1 MNNQPVLSLKQ
12 LTKEESKSM
21 AETKKISFWR
31 SVHLA
36 AVVAL
41 LICLGSAAS
50 VEAQKVERITIA
62 GGPPAGVFGIFAT
75 GIGTYLSKNV
85 PGLDVSVAAT
95 GGSVENTRRINAKEA
110 EMGLSFSSDLHE
122 AFYGLEKFTGKP
134 LTELRSVGLVF
145 FGVAHLITYADSGI
159 KTVGDLAGKRVALG
173 TPGSGTFASAERVFR
188 SVGLW
193 DKITRIPLLGAAAGG
208 AMSEGKA
215 DAFFWTGPEPD
226 RVTSE
231 AAAKRPVR
239 AIDIY
244 TPVLKTDFFK
254 QFPYFARYVF
264 PAGSYRGITED
275 TSTVGIPVIW
285 YAHREFSPASV
296 RKIAEAVYSKAGNA
310 HMISVHAGSRDM
322 VPQKALQGV
331 TVPLHRGAEDFWKS
345 AGIQIPEAIRAR

>member
-1 MNNQPVLSLKQ
+1 MTGANNFSWLRKACS
-12 LTKEESKSM
+12 
-21 AETKKISFWR
+21 
-31 SVHLA
+31 
-36 AVVAL
+36 AVTAAL
-41 LICLGSAAS
+41 LFCLGAAAS

-75 GIGTYLSKNV
+75 GISTYVSKNV
-85 PGLDVSVAAT
+85 PGVDISVAAT
-95 GGSVENTRRINAKEA
+95 GGSVENVRRINAKEA

-122 AFYGLEKFTGKP
+122 AFYGQAKFAGKP

-145 FGVAHLITYADSGI
+145 FGVAHLITFADSGI
-159 KTVGDLAGKRVALG
+159 KSVGDLAGKRVALG

-188 SVGLW
+188 SVGIW
-193 DKITRIPLLGAAAGG
+193 DKITRIPLLGAAAGE

-231 AAAKRPVR
+231 AAAKKPVR

-244 TPVLKTDFFK
+244 TPVSKTDFFK
-254 QFPYFARYVF
+254 QYPYFARYVF

-275 TSTVGIPVIW
+275 TATVGIPVIW
-285 YAHREFSPASV
+285 HTHREFSPALV
-296 RKIAEAVYSKAGNA
+296 QKVAEAVYSKAGNA
-310 HMISVHAGSRDM
+310 HMVNVHAGARDM
-322 VPQKALQGV
+322 APQKALQGV
-331 TVPLHRGAEDFWKS
+331 TVPLHKGAEDLWRA